1 MSYGTRNKE
10 LRNNEETSNAGKK
23 WTSDEDE
30 LLV

>member
-1 MSYGTRNKE
+1 MSYGTIIKE
-10 LRNNEETSNAGKK
+10 LKNNEETSNAGKK